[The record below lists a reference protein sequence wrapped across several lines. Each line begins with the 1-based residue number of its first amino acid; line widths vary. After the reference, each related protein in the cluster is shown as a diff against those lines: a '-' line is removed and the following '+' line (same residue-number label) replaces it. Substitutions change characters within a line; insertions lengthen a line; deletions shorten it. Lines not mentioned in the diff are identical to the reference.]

1 MDILSI
7 LQLFGGI
14 GLFLFGMSNM
24 SSSLEK
30 LTGSGLERLLEKVT
44 VSKKRGVGNI
54 KGWAFGAGVT
64 AIIQSSAATTIM
76 LVGFVNAGIMKVSQ
90 ALPVVFGSN
99 LGSTVTAQILRLGDL
114 GSGSII
120 LEILKPK
127 SFAPMLVGLGAFI
140 IVFTKSKNAKN
151 VAGILVGLGM
161 LFYGMTMMEKVFEP
175 LMESPEVQKFFTS
188 FENPLVGI
196 LTGLVITVILQSS
209 NASVGILQALSASG
223 NISFAVAIPIIIGQ
237 NIGKCS
243 TTIMGGIGANKKAK
257 RLVVGYVFF
266 NLFGAVL
273 FATVIYVMHYTVGL
287 SFMNQAVN
295 RGSIATFHLL
305 FNLITGLVLLP
316 FSKPVSEL
324 TEKVVGGDPEK
335 AEDAELAKLDDMLL
349 NTPTI
354 ALEQC
359 KSVIRK
365 MSEAILENYK
375 LATSMI
381 YEYNESKL
389 PQMEQNEAFI
399 DKCET
404 VLSAYI
410 VRIDRKRLTEDDK
423 LTVYEILNSI
433 GDFERMGDYCMNI
446 AYVARNKNELDIHFS
461 PAGHKEVETIIGAV
475 EYTIET
481 TVNAFNKDDIYLAVR
496 VEPLSQAIDELK
508 EVIKTHHVERLQ
520 DGVCSIEGGVSL
532 VDLVNSFERIASH
545 AANVSLHVIKKV
557 RRDRDFD
564 EMHGHATDMQTE
576 EYKALY
582 HYYESQYIEPILMHH
597 RDMIEV
603 ANRAAAEAAN
613 KALSEKKS
621 GKKSSDKKASD
632 KKSSDK
638 KNSDK
643 KPVEKKPEDKK
654 TVEKKS
660 DDKKEQV
667 KIEKPQNQKDDEKT
681 EVLNGN
687 EKIQDV
693 KENEKK
699 DTEITSDKKEIEK
712 KVADKSASDK
722 KTDKNAAKKE
732 SDIKNTDKKN
742 SGKKKR

>member
-44 VSKKRGVGNI
+44 VSKKRGVGSI

-99 LGSTVTAQILRLGDL
+99 LGSTVTAQILRLGDI
-114 GSGSII
+114 GSESVV
-120 LEILKPK
+120 LELLKPK
-127 SFAPMLVGLGAFI
+127 SFAPLLVGLGAFI
-140 IVFTKSKNAKN
+140 IVFAKN
-151 VAGILVGLGM
+151 KKAKNIAGIFVGLGM
-161 LFYGMTMMEKVFEP
+161 LFYGMTMMEAVFAPLQADPKVQ
-175 LMESPEVQKFFTS
+175 SFFTS

-196 LTGLVITVILQSS
+196 LTGIIITVILQSS

-223 NISFAVAIPIIIGQ
+223 TISYAIAIPLIIGQ

-243 TTIMGGIGANKKAK
+243 TTIIGGIGANKKAK

-266 NLFGAVL
+266 NIFGAIL
-273 FATVIYVMHYTVGL
+273 FSVIIYALHYTIGL
-287 SFMNQAVN
+287 KFMSVAVN
-295 RGSIATFHLL
+295 RGSIATVHLL
-305 FNLITGLVLLP
+305 FNLLTGLILLP
-316 FSKPVSEL
+316 FSKPVSEF
-324 TEKVVGGDPEK
+324 TEKIVGGDPEK
-335 AEDAELAKLDDMLL
+335 AEDVELAKLDDMLL

-359 KSVIRK
+359 KSVIRN

-446 AYVARNKNELDIHFS
+446 AYVARDKNELDIHFS

-481 TVNAFNKDDIYLAVR
+481 TVNAFNKDDTYLAVR

-508 EVIKTHHVERLQ
+508 EVIKSHHVERLQ

-532 VDLVNSFERIASH
+532 FDLVNSFERIASH

-557 RRDRDFD
+557 RRDNDFD

-597 RDMIEV
+597 NNMMIES
-603 ANRAAAEAAN
+603 ASKAEAEAAN
-613 KALSEKKS
+613 KALSDKKS
-621 GKKSSDKKASD
+621 GKKSSDKKSAD
-632 KKSSDK
+632 KKSADK

-643 KPVEKKPEDKK
+643 KE
-654 TVEKKS
+654 VEKKS
-660 DDKKEQV
+660 SEKSVEEKVEKITDKISEKKE
-667 KIEKPQNQKDDEKT
+667 T
-681 EVLNGN
+681 E
-687 EKIQDV
+687 
-693 KENEKK
+693 
-699 DTEITSDKKEIEK
+699 
-712 KVADKSASDK
+712 
-722 KTDKNAAKKE
+722 
-732 SDIKNTDKKN
+732 KKN
-742 SGKKKR
+742 SSKKKK